1 MAQQERLFFL
11 EDRDELWLTVKQRI
25 AEISHSTP
33 PLLWVTSVTSPASE
47 WARHGRLQDLIF
59 ISSLLESRLSWS
71 VTSWLKLSRQT
82 VKQNC
87 SWVDRKV
94 HWDTKPE
101 AMWTFPRQNVPVT
114 VVKSVIGPCLVSK
127 HSCTVKKWT
136 VQTMRVMTGKE
147 NTELSF
153 KGGSGSK
160 AWHLTKW
167 GSTQLI
173 EAGALHD
180 SMPLNKANR
189 IPVRPMKA
197 LESAKVVL
205 ASRIEASVRSYS
217 CCPIAHLKSGT
228 RFHFS
233 RSLATLGR
241 QRRAILGIGF

>member
-1 MAQQERLFFL
+1 MAQQDRLFFL

-33 PLLWVTSVTSPASE
+33 PLLWVTSPVSPE

-82 VKQNC
+82 VKQKG

-101 AMWTFPRQNVPVT
+101 AIWTFPRQNVPVT
-114 VVKSVIGPCLVSK
+114 VVKSVIGPCMVSK

-147 NTELSF
+147 NAELSF

-160 AWHLTKW
+160 AWHLTKR

-180 SMPLNKANR
+180 SMPLNKANQ

-205 ASRIEASVRSYS
+205 ASRIEASVGSYS
-217 CCPIAHLKSGT
+217 CCPSARTWSPVP
-228 RFHFS
+228 
-233 RSLATLGR
+233 
-241 QRRAILGIGF
+241 GFTSSEAGPT

>member
-1 MAQQERLFFL
+1 MVVCRT
-11 EDRDELWLTVKQRI
+11 WY
-25 AEISHSTP
+25 S
-33 PLLWVTSVTSPASE
+33 SPVCWS
-47 WARHGRLQDLIF
+47 GK
-59 ISSLLESRLSWS
+59 LSWS
-71 VTSWLKLSRQT
+71 VTFWLKLSRQT
-82 VKQNC
+82 VKQKG

-101 AMWTFPRQNVPVT
+101 AIWTFPRQNVPVT

-180 SMPLNKANR
+180 SMPLNKANQ
-189 IPVRPMKA
+189 IPVRPMKT

-205 ASRIEASVRSYS
+205 ASRIEASVGSYS
-217 CCPIAHLKSGT
+217 CCPSAHTWSPVP
-228 RFHFS
+228 
-233 RSLATLGR
+233 
-241 QRRAILGIGF
+241 GFTSSEAGPT